1 MTCAEADKVK
11 LALQARK
18 MKCGGTPLQRAQ
30 RLFQCRERNL
40 TELPAN
46 LFQKGCVP
54 ASSLDEKALEKRLNV
69 AKQTANVE
77 QKVRST
83 GPWHVGRTCCK

>member
-1 MTCAEADKVK
+1 MKEA
-11 LALQARK
+11 LSARK

-30 RLFQCRERNL
+30 RLFKCRERQL

-54 ASSLDEKALEKRLNV
+54 ASSLDEQAQAKRLNV

-77 QKVRST
+77 QKVWLIASFRLLL
-83 GPWHVGRTCCK
+83 VLLC